1 MNTYTFVS
9 RVDFEEG
16 IRQNK
21 FLEFGEKDGN
31 LYGTSVDS
39 VRTVI
44 RYVCIFLLATHF
56 IQKNMSTFFSVETSL
71 STHVAYVLCDHSLF
85 CFFSWWNYFF
95 LPGCF
100 ADKERCALWIATQP
114 FSRSCITHPSLCL
127 TSSF

>member
-1 MNTYTFVS
+1 MTTRPPREGEEQMNTYTFVS
-9 RVDFEEG
+9 RIDFEEG

-71 STHVAYVLCDHSLF
+71 STHVAYVIIH
-85 CFFSWWNYFF
+85 
-95 LPGCF
+95 CF
-100 ADKERCALWIATQP
+100 AFFHGGITFSCLAVLQTRKDVHYGLQP
-114 FSRSCITHPSLCL
+114 NRSQDLA
-127 TSSF
+127 

>member
-9 RVDFEEG
+9 RIDFEEG

-44 RYVCIFLLATHF
+44 RYIF
-56 IQKNMSTFFSVETSL
+56 
-71 STHVAYVLCDHSLF
+71 
-85 CFFSWWNYFF
+85 
-95 LPGCF
+95 
-100 ADKERCALWIATQP
+100 
-114 FSRSCITHPSLCL
+114 
-127 TSSF
+127 